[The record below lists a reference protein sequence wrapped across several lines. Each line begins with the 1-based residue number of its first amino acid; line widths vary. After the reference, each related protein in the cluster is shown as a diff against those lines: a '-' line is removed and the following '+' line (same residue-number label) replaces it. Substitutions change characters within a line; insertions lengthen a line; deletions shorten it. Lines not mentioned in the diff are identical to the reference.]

1 MKLSGYRYVIVGIV
15 MLLAAGLSVAMVP
28 TQSMV
33 EKGST
38 TDLEAMIPK
47 QFGEWK
53 IDPTVVPLLID
64 PELQA
69 VLDKIYSQTLARTYI
84 NSRGERIMLSLAY
97 GGDQS
102 DSMQVHKPEVC
113 YPAQGFQMLKQED
126 GNLDTDFGNL
136 AVRRLVAQ
144 QGPRIEPITYWI
156 RVGETVAILSGI
168 RWKLEQVKYGLAGKV
183 PDGLIFRV
191 SSISANE
198 DKAFKLQSEF
208 VRELLSFVD
217 NSARSKLIGKSAI
230 QAQHN
235 RG

>member
-1 MKLSGYRYVIVGIV
+1 MQLAGYRYVIVGII

-28 TQSMV
+28 TQRV
-33 EKGST
+33 VGKDAA

-53 IDPTVVPLLID
+53 LDPTVMPLLINPD
-64 PELQA
+64 LQA

-84 NSRGERIMLSLAY
+84 NSRGERVMLSLAY

-113 YPAQGFQMLKQED
+113 YPAQGFQMLKQDD
-126 GNLDTDFGNL
+126 GNIDTGFGNL

-144 QGPRIEPITYWI
+144 QGSRIEPITYWI
-156 RVGETVAILSGI
+156 RVGETVAVLSGI
-168 RWKLEQVKYGLAGKV
+168 RWKLEQVKYGLTGKI

-198 DKAFKLQSEF
+198 SKAFQLQGEF
-208 VRELLSFVD
+208 VRDLLSFID
-217 NSARSKLIGKSAI
+217 NSARSKLIGKPAI
-230 QAQHN
+230 QAQ
-235 RG
+235 RQ

>member
-1 MKLSGYRYVIVGIV
+1 MKLAGYRYVIVGIV

-28 TQSMV
+28 TQRV
-33 EKGST
+33 VGKGAA

-53 IDPTVVPLLID
+53 LDPTVMPLLIN
-64 PELQA
+64 PALQA

-84 NSRGERIMLSLAY
+84 NSRGERVMLSLAY

-126 GNLDTDFGNL
+126 GNLDTGFGNL

-156 RVGETVAILSGI
+156 RVGDTVAILSGI
-168 RWKLEQVKYGLAGKV
+168 RWKLEQVKYGLTGKV

-198 DKAFKLQSEF
+198 SKAFQQQGEF
-208 VRELLSFVD
+208 VRDLLSFID
-217 NSARSKLIGKSAI
+217 NSARSKLIGKPATIGDS
-230 QAQHN
+230 N
-235 RG
+235 E